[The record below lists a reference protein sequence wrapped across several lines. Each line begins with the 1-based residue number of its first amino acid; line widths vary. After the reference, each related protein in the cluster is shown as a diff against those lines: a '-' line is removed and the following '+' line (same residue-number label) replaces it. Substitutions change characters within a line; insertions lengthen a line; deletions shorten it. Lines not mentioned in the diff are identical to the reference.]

1 MFSQWYFKENFFLNE
16 YFYWISMKR
25 EDVISQYQKYNQ
37 NIFYST
43 LDPL

>member
-1 MFSQWYFKENFFLNE
+1 
-16 YFYWISMKR
+16 MKR